1 MPVAGALPPFT
12 PFYTIADQVIVFTDS
27 RHPTFRIIKAIA
39 QKSPLGILIVTQTKR
54 LPLRPQT
61 REAA

>member
-1 MPVAGALPPFT
+1 MPVADALPPFAL
-12 PFYTIADQVIVFTDS
+12 FYTIADRVIDFTDS

-39 QKSPLGILIVTQTKR
+39 QKPPLGILIVTQTKR
-54 LPLRPQT
+54 LPLRLQT